1 MKVEHND
8 KIKDLFSEKL
18 GNFESSVRPE
28 LWSNIA
34 SQIGASTTVATV
46 STGVSLFTKTII
58 GVSVAAAIGG
68 FGYFAWNNDN
78 EQAVEK
84 DKKVTAD
91 KTISISDEKNALN
104 STNTPNEK
112 VKRNTIVD
120 NGGAINQSSV
130 PSISDFVVLPTT
142 EDFIDLLIENKELP
156 IPTVQLAETNLPETV
171 EAPKQEKPVI
181 QEGHSTGNTD
191 NLTNSTPLPETV
203 KVSLELTNVFTPN
216 NDGANDYF
224 EIKSEGLTD
233 FSLVVLDM
241 NGKPV
246 FQTTDANFKWD
257 GMNLSNEKVKDGN
270 YLYYVTA
277 RDAEGKLIS
286 KSQSLSITTQR

>member
-1 MKVEHND
+1 MEHND

-58 GVSVAAAIGG
+58 GLSVAAAIGG

-78 EQAVEK
+78 QQADKNDVQVTS
-84 DKKVTAD
+84 DKKGLQENT
-91 KTISISDEKNALN
+91 TYQL
-104 STNTPNEK
+104 STGSQ
-112 VKRNTIVD
+112 NTIQR
-120 NGGAINQSSV
+120 NGSSENV
-130 PSISDFVVLPTT
+130 ISTYSSNELIGEFNMPTS
-142 EDFIDLLIENKELP
+142 EDFLDVLIENKELP
-156 IPTVQLAETNLPETV
+156 ISYVQIADTKPSEIIEEKQSEDHREPEIAANVSDENSTN
-171 EAPKQEKPVI
+171 
-181 QEGHSTGNTD
+181 
-191 NLTNSTPLPETV
+191 TNSSPEKV
-203 KVSLELTNVFTPN
+203 KEELELPNYFSPN

-246 FQTTDANFKWD
+246 FQTTDSHFKWD
-257 GMNLSNEKVKDGN
+257 GTNISNEKVLDGN

-277 RDAEGKLIS
+277 RDSNGKQLS
-286 KSQSLSITTQR
+286 KSQSLRINSQR

>member
-68 FGYFAWNNDN
+68 FGYFAWNNDG
-78 EQAVEK
+78 EQSDNK
-84 DKKVTAD
+84 DLEVTAN
-91 KTISISDEKNALN
+91 KTIKKENGTLHSSNETNKSAQRNTNDDNGALN
-104 STNTPNEK
+104 Q
-112 VKRNTIVD
+112 TIEPLV
-120 NGGAINQSSV
+120 G
-130 PSISDFVVLPTT
+130 DFVLPTT
-142 EDFIDLLIENKELP
+142 EDFMDLLLENKELP
-156 IPTVQLAETNLPETV
+156 ISYVQLAESKLPEIV
-171 EAPKQEKPVI
+171 EEPKQENPVI
-181 QEGHSTGNTD
+181 KEEHSSENSD
-191 NLTNSTPLPETV
+191 NLSNSTPLTETD
-203 KVSLELTNVFTPN
+203 KVELELPNVFSPN

-246 FQTTDANFKWD
+246 FQTTDPGFKWD

-270 YLYYVTA
+270 YLYYLTA
-277 RDAEGKLIS
+277 RDADGKLIS

>member
-1 MKVEHND
+1 MEHND

-68 FGYFAWNNDN
+68 FGYFAWNNDG
-78 EQAVEK
+78 QQS
-84 DKKVTAD
+84 DKKDVEVTAN
-91 KTISISDEKNALN
+91 KTITKDN
-104 STNTPNEK
+104 SSLQSSNQSNK
-112 VKRNTIVD
+112 AAQRNTNDD
-120 NGGAINQSSV
+120 NSVLSQSIEPLV
-130 PSISDFVVLPTT
+130 GDFVLPTT
-142 EDFIDLLIENKELP
+142 EDFMDLLLENKELP
-156 IPTVQLAETNLPETV
+156 ISHIQLAETKLPEIV
-171 EAPKQEKPVI
+171 EEPKQENPVI
-181 QEGHSTGNTD
+181 QEDYSSESSD
-191 NLTNSTPLPETV
+191 NISNSAPFSEID
-203 KVSLELTNVFTPN
+203 KVELELPNVFSPN

-224 EIKSEGLTD
+224 EIKSAGLTD

-246 FQTTDANFKWD
+246 FQTTDPGFKWD

-270 YLYYVTA
+270 YLYYITA
-277 RDAEGKLIS
+277 RDAAGKLIS
-286 KSQSLSITTQR
+286 KSQSLRITTQR

>member
-1 MKVEHND
+1 MEHND

-34 SQIGASTTVATV
+34 SQIGVSTTVATV

-58 GVSVAAAIGG
+58 GLSVASAIGG
-68 FGYFAWNNDN
+68 FGYFAWNNDS
-78 EQAVEK
+78 QQS
-84 DKKVTAD
+84 DKKDVEVTANRTITKED
-91 KTISISDEKNALN
+91 GTPQYSNQSNKAAQRKTNDDNGALN
-104 STNTPNEK
+104 Q
-112 VKRNTIVD
+112 TIEPLV
-120 NGGAINQSSV
+120 G
-130 PSISDFVVLPTT
+130 DFVLPTT
-142 EDFIDLLIENKELP
+142 EDFMDLLLENKELP
-156 IPTVQLAETNLPETV
+156 ISYVQLAESKLPEIV
-171 EAPKQEKPVI
+171 EEPKQENPVI
-181 QEGHSTGNTD
+181 KEEHSSENSD
-191 NLTNSTPLPETV
+191 ILSNSTPLPETEKV
-203 KVSLELTNVFTPN
+203 KLELPNIFSPN

-246 FQTTDANFKWD
+246 FQTTDPGFKWD

-270 YLYYVTA
+270 YLYYITA

-286 KSQSLSITTQR
+286 NSQSLRITTQR

>member
-58 GVSVAAAIGG
+58 GLSVAAAIGG
-68 FGYFAWNNDN
+68 FGYFAWNNDS
-78 EQAVEK
+78 QQS
-84 DKKVTAD
+84 DKKDVEVTANR
-91 KTISISDEKNALN
+91 TITKEDGTPQYSNQSNKSAQRNTNDVNGALN
-104 STNTPNEK
+104 Q
-112 VKRNTIVD
+112 TIEPLV
-120 NGGAINQSSV
+120 G
-130 PSISDFVVLPTT
+130 DFVLPTT
-142 EDFIDLLIENKELP
+142 EDFMDLLLENKELP
-156 IPTVQLAETNLPETV
+156 ISYVQLAESKLPEIV
-171 EAPKQEKPVI
+171 EEPKQENPVI
-181 QEGHSTGNTD
+181 KEEHSSENSD
-191 NLTNSTPLPETV
+191 NLSNSTPLTETE
-203 KVSLELTNVFTPN
+203 KVELELPNVFSPN

-246 FQTTDANFKWD
+246 FQTTDPGFKWD

-270 YLYYVTA
+270 YLYYITA

-286 KSQSLSITTQR
+286 NSQSLRITTQR

>member
-1 MKVEHND
+1 MEHND

-58 GVSVAAAIGG
+58 GLSVAAAIGG
-68 FGYFAWNNDN
+68 FGYFAWNNDS
-78 EQAVEK
+78 QQS
-84 DKKVTAD
+84 DKKDVEVTANR
-91 KTISISDEKNALN
+91 TITKEDGTPQYSNQSNKSAQRNTNDVNGALN
-104 STNTPNEK
+104 Q
-112 VKRNTIVD
+112 TIEPLV
-120 NGGAINQSSV
+120 G
-130 PSISDFVVLPTT
+130 DFVLPTT
-142 EDFIDLLIENKELP
+142 EDFMDLLLENKELP
-156 IPTVQLAETNLPETV
+156 ISYVQLAESKLPEIV
-171 EAPKQEKPVI
+171 EEPKQENPVI
-181 QEGHSTGNTD
+181 KEEHSSENSD
-191 NLTNSTPLPETV
+191 NLSNSTPLTETE
-203 KVSLELTNVFTPN
+203 KVELELPNVFSPN

-246 FQTTDANFKWD
+246 FQTTDPGFKWD

-270 YLYYVTA
+270 YLYYITA

-286 KSQSLSITTQR
+286 NSQSLRITTQR

>member
-1 MKVEHND
+1 MIVEHND

-68 FGYFAWNNDN
+68 FGYFAWNNDSQQSN
-78 EQAVEK
+78 KKDVE
-84 DKKVTAD
+84 VTAN
-91 KTISISDEKNALN
+91 KTITKEN
-104 STNTPNEK
+104 STLQSSNQSNK
-112 VKRNTIVD
+112 AVQRNTNDD
-120 NGGAINQSSV
+120 NGVLSQSIEPLV
-130 PSISDFVVLPTT
+130 GDFVLPTT
-142 EDFIDLLIENKELP
+142 EDFMDLLLENKELP
-156 IPTVQLAETNLPETV
+156 ISHVQLAETKLPEIV
-171 EAPKQEKPVI
+171 EELKQENPVI
-181 QEGHSTGNTD
+181 QEDHSSENSN
-191 NLTNSTPLPETV
+191 NLSNATPLPEMD
-203 KVSLELTNVFTPN
+203 KVELELPNVFSPN

-224 EIKSEGLTD
+224 EIKSAGLTD

-246 FQTTDANFKWD
+246 FQTTDPGFKWD

-270 YLYYVTA
+270 YLYYITA

-286 KSQSLSITTQR
+286 KSQSLRITTQR

>member
-1 MKVEHND
+1 VEHND

-58 GVSVAAAIGG
+58 GLSVAAAIGG

-78 EQAVEK
+78 QQADKNDVQVTS
-84 DKKVTAD
+84 DKKGLQENT
-91 KTISISDEKNALN
+91 TYQL
-104 STNTPNEK
+104 STGSQ
-112 VKRNTIVD
+112 NTIQR
-120 NGGAINQSSV
+120 NGSSENV
-130 PSISDFVVLPTT
+130 ISTYSSNELIGEFNMPTS
-142 EDFIDLLIENKELP
+142 EDFLDVLIENKELP
-156 IPTVQLAETNLPETV
+156 ISYVQIADTKPSEIIEEKQSEDHREPEIAANVSDENSTN
-171 EAPKQEKPVI
+171 
-181 QEGHSTGNTD
+181 
-191 NLTNSTPLPETV
+191 TNSSPEKV
-203 KVSLELTNVFTPN
+203 KEELELPNYFSPN

-246 FQTTDANFKWD
+246 FQTTDSHFKWD
-257 GMNLSNEKVKDGN
+257 GTNISNEKVLDGN

-277 RDAEGKLIS
+277 RDSNGKQLS
-286 KSQSLSITTQR
+286 KSQSLRINSQR

>member
-1 MKVEHND
+1 VEHND

-68 FGYFAWNNDN
+68 FGYFAWNNDSQQSN
-78 EQAVEK
+78 KKNVE
-84 DKKVTAD
+84 VTD
-91 KTISISDEKNALN
+91 NKTITKDNISLQSSNQ
-104 STNTPNEK
+104 PNK
-112 VKRNTIVD
+112 AAQRNTID
-120 NGGAINQSSV
+120 NNGLVNQSIEPLV
-130 PSISDFVVLPTT
+130 GDFVLPTT
-142 EDFIDLLIENKELP
+142 EDFMDLLLENKELP
-156 IPTVQLAETNLPETV
+156 ISYVQLAETKLPEII
-171 EAPKQEKPVI
+171 EEQKQENPVI
-181 QEGHSTGNTD
+181 QEDHSSEISD
-191 NLTNSTPLPETV
+191 NASNSAPLPEIE
-203 KVSLELTNVFTPN
+203 KVTLELPNVFSPN

-224 EIKSEGLTD
+224 EIKSAGLTD

-246 FQTTDANFKWD
+246 FQTTDPSFKWD

-270 YLYYVTA
+270 YLYYITA

-286 KSQSLSITTQR
+286 KSQSLRITTQR

>member
-1 MKVEHND
+1 VEHND

-68 FGYFAWNNDN
+68 FGYFAWNNDSQQSN
-78 EQAVEK
+78 KKDVE
-84 DKKVTAD
+84 VTAN
-91 KTISISDEKNALN
+91 KTITKEN
-104 STNTPNEK
+104 STQQSYNQSNK
-112 VKRNTIVD
+112 AVQRNTNDD
-120 NGGAINQSSV
+120 NGVLSQSIEPLV
-130 PSISDFVVLPTT
+130 GDFVLPTT
-142 EDFIDLLIENKELP
+142 EDFMDLLLENKELP
-156 IPTVQLAETNLPETV
+156 ISHVQLAETKLPEIV
-171 EAPKQEKPVI
+171 EELKEENPVI
-181 QEGHSTGNTD
+181 QQDHSSENSN
-191 NLTNSTPLPETV
+191 NLSNSTPLPEME
-203 KVSLELTNVFTPN
+203 KVELELPNVFSPN

-224 EIKSEGLTD
+224 EIKSAGLTD

-246 FQTTDANFKWD
+246 FQTTDPGFKWD

-270 YLYYVTA
+270 YLYYITA
-277 RDAEGKLIS
+277 RDAEGNLIS
-286 KSQSLSITTQR
+286 KYQSLRITTQR

>member
-1 MKVEHND
+1 MEHND

-58 GVSVAAAIGG
+58 SVSVAAAIGG

-78 EQAVEK
+78 QQT
-84 DKKVTAD
+84 DKKDVEVTAN
-91 KTISISDEKNALN
+91 KTITKDN
-104 STNTPNEK
+104 SSLQSSNHSNK
-112 VKRNTIVD
+112 AAQRNTID
-120 NGGAINQSSV
+120 NNGVIKQSIEPLV
-130 PSISDFVVLPTT
+130 SDFVLPTT
-142 EDFIDLLIENKELP
+142 EDFLDLLLENKELP
-156 IPTVQLAETNLPETV
+156 ISYVQLAESKLPEIV
-171 EAPKQEKPVI
+171 EDTKQENPVI
-181 QEGHSTGNTD
+181 QEDHSSENSEI
-191 NLTNSTPLPETV
+191 LPNSTPLSEIE
-203 KVSLELTNVFTPN
+203 KQELELPNIFSPN

-224 EIKSEGLTD
+224 EIKSAGLTD
-233 FSLVVLDM
+233 FSIVVLDM

-246 FQTTDANFKWD
+246 FQTTDPGFKWD

-270 YLYYVTA
+270 YLYYITA

-286 KSQSLSITTQR
+286 KSQNLRITTQR

>member
-1 MKVEHND
+1 VEHND

-58 GVSVAAAIGG
+58 GLSVAAAIGG
-68 FGYFAWNNDN
+68 FGYFAWNNDS
-78 EQAVEK
+78 QQS
-84 DKKVTAD
+84 DKKDVEVTANR
-91 KTISISDEKNALN
+91 TITKEDGTPQYSNQSNKSAQRNTNDVNGALN
-104 STNTPNEK
+104 Q
-112 VKRNTIVD
+112 TIEPLV
-120 NGGAINQSSV
+120 G
-130 PSISDFVVLPTT
+130 DFVLPTT
-142 EDFIDLLIENKELP
+142 EDFMDLLLENKELP
-156 IPTVQLAETNLPETV
+156 ISYVQLAESKLPEIV
-171 EAPKQEKPVI
+171 EEPKQENPVI
-181 QEGHSTGNTD
+181 KEEHSSENSD
-191 NLTNSTPLPETV
+191 NLSNSTPLTETE
-203 KVSLELTNVFTPN
+203 KVELELPNVFSPN

-246 FQTTDANFKWD
+246 FQTTDPGFKWD

-270 YLYYVTA
+270 YLYYITA

-286 KSQSLSITTQR
+286 NSQSLRITTQR

>member
-34 SQIGASTTVATV
+34 SQIGATTTVTTV

-58 GVSVAAAIGG
+58 GLSVAAAIGG
-68 FGYFAWNNDN
+68 FGYFAWNNEDQ
-78 EQAVEK
+78 QA
-84 DKKVTAD
+84 DKNDPKVTAD
-91 KTISISDEKNALN
+91 KTISKENKAVTSA
-104 STNTPNEK
+104 NTTNEK
-112 VKRNTIVD
+112 VQRKSNMD
-120 NGGAINQSSV
+120 NGSLLNQSFV
-130 PSISDFVVLPTT
+130 PSVSDFVLPTT

-156 IPTVQLAETNLPETV
+156 IPTIQLAETNLPESV
-171 EAPKQEKPVI
+171 EEPKQENIGTQVD
-181 QEGHSTGNTD
+181 HSTESVD
-191 NLTNSTPLPETV
+191 NFSNSAPLPEIE
-203 KVSLELTNVFTPN
+203 KVDLELPNVFTPN

-224 EIKSEGLTD
+224 EIKSTGLTD

-246 FQTTDANFKWD
+246 YQATDPNFKWD

-270 YLYYVTA
+270 YLYYLTA
-277 RDAEGKLIS
+277 KDAEGKMIS
-286 KSQSLSITTQR
+286 KSQSLSITTER

>member
-58 GVSVAAAIGG
+58 GLSVAAAIGG

-78 EQAVEK
+78 QQADKNDVQVTS
-84 DKKVTAD
+84 DKKGLQENT
-91 KTISISDEKNALN
+91 TYQL
-104 STNTPNEK
+104 STGSQ
-112 VKRNTIVD
+112 NTIQR
-120 NGGAINQSSV
+120 NGSSENV
-130 PSISDFVVLPTT
+130 ISTYSSNELIGEFNMPTS
-142 EDFIDLLIENKELP
+142 EDFLDVLIENKELP
-156 IPTVQLAETNLPETV
+156 ISYVQIADTKPSEIIEEKQSEDHREPEIAANVSDENSTN
-171 EAPKQEKPVI
+171 
-181 QEGHSTGNTD
+181 
-191 NLTNSTPLPETV
+191 TNSSPEKV
-203 KVSLELTNVFTPN
+203 KEELELPNYFSPN

-246 FQTTDANFKWD
+246 FQTTDSHFKWD
-257 GMNLSNEKVKDGN
+257 GTNISNEKVLDGN

-277 RDAEGKLIS
+277 RDSNGKQLS
-286 KSQSLSITTQR
+286 KSQSLRINSQR

>member
-1 MKVEHND
+1 VEHND

-58 GVSVAAAIGG
+58 GLSVAAAIGG
-68 FGYFAWNNDN
+68 FGYFAWNNDS
-78 EQAVEK
+78 QQS
-84 DKKVTAD
+84 DKKDLEVTAN
-91 KTISISDEKNALN
+91 KTITKGNSSLQSSNGTNKSAQRNTNDDNGALN
-104 STNTPNEK
+104 Q
-112 VKRNTIVD
+112 TIEPLV
-120 NGGAINQSSV
+120 G
-130 PSISDFVVLPTT
+130 DFVLPTT
-142 EDFIDLLIENKELP
+142 EDFMDLLLENKELP
-156 IPTVQLAETNLPETV
+156 ISYVQLAESKLPEIV
-171 EAPKQEKPVI
+171 EEPKQENPVI
-181 QEGHSTGNTD
+181 KEEHSLENSE
-191 NLTNSTPLPETV
+191 NLSNSTPLTETE
-203 KVSLELTNVFTPN
+203 KVELELPNVFSPN

-246 FQTTDANFKWD
+246 FQTTDPGFKWD

-270 YLYYVTA
+270 YLYYITA

-286 KSQSLSITTQR
+286 KSQRLSVTTTAN

>member
-1 MKVEHND
+1 MEHND

-68 FGYFAWNNDN
+68 FGYFAWNNDS
-78 EQAVEK
+78 QQSKKKDVE
-84 DKKVTAD
+84 VTAN
-91 KTISISDEKNALN
+91 KTITKDN
-104 STNTPNEK
+104 SSLQSSNQSYK
-112 VKRNTIVD
+112 AAQRNTID
-120 NGGAINQSSV
+120 NNGAINQSIEPLV
-130 PSISDFVVLPTT
+130 GDFVLPTS
-142 EDFIDLLIENKELP
+142 EDFVDLLLENKELP
-156 IPTVQLAETNLPETV
+156 ISHVQLAETKLPEII
-171 EAPKQEKPVI
+171 EEPKQENPVI
-181 QEGHSTGNTD
+181 QEDHSSESSD
-191 NLTNSTPLPETV
+191 NVSNSAPLPEIE
-203 KVSLELTNVFTPN
+203 KVTLELPNVFSPN

-224 EIKSEGLTD
+224 EIKSAGLTD

-246 FQTTDANFKWD
+246 FQTTDPGFKWD

-270 YLYYVTA
+270 YLYYITA

-286 KSQSLSITTQR
+286 KSQSLRITTQR

>member
-1 MKVEHND
+1 LKVEHND

-58 GVSVAAAIGG
+58 GLSVAAAIGG

-78 EQAVEK
+78 QQADKNDVQVTS
-84 DKKVTAD
+84 DKKGLQENT
-91 KTISISDEKNALN
+91 TYQL
-104 STNTPNEK
+104 STGSQ
-112 VKRNTIVD
+112 NTIQR
-120 NGGAINQSSV
+120 NGSSENV
-130 PSISDFVVLPTT
+130 ISTYSSNELIGEFNMPTS
-142 EDFIDLLIENKELP
+142 EDFLDVLIENKELP
-156 IPTVQLAETNLPETV
+156 ISYVQIADTKPSEIIEEKQSEDHREPEIAANVSDENSTN
-171 EAPKQEKPVI
+171 
-181 QEGHSTGNTD
+181 
-191 NLTNSTPLPETV
+191 TNSSPEKV
-203 KVSLELTNVFTPN
+203 KEELELPNYFSPN

-246 FQTTDANFKWD
+246 FQTTDSHFKWD
-257 GMNLSNEKVKDGN
+257 GTNISNEKVLDGN

-277 RDAEGKLIS
+277 RDSNGKQLS
-286 KSQSLSITTQR
+286 KSQSLRINSQR

>member
-8 KIKDLFSEKL
+8 KIKDLFSDKL

-34 SQIGASTTVATV
+34 SQIGATTTVATV

-68 FGYFAWNNDN
+68 FGYFAWNKESLQADKNDI
-78 EQAVEK
+78 Q
-84 DKKVTAD
+84 VTAD
-91 KTISISDEKNALN
+91 KKETKEN
-104 STNTPNEK
+104 STNSSLSDVKSSVQINGSIEK
-112 VKRNTIVD
+112 VI
-120 NGGAINQSSV
+120 GAYSTNEMVGEFGMPTSE
-130 PSISDFVVLPTT
+130 DFVDVL
-142 EDFIDLLIENKELP
+142 LENKELP
-156 IPTVQLAETNLPETV
+156 ISNVQLADTKVPEAVEEPKPVNTVIKEEHSTEHSDSPSISNTLPE
-171 EAPKQEKPVI
+171 KEKV
-181 QEGHSTGNTD
+181 D
-191 NLTNSTPLPETV
+191 
-203 KVSLELTNVFTPN
+203 LELTNVFTPN

-246 FQTTDANFKWD
+246 FQTTDPNFKWD
-257 GMNLSNEKVKDGN
+257 GLNMLNEKVNDGN
-270 YLYYVTA
+270 YLYYLTA
-277 RDAEGKLIS
+277 SDVNGNLIS
-286 KSQSLSITTQR
+286 RSQSLSITTTAH

>member
-34 SQIGASTTVATV
+34 SQIGATTTVTTV

-58 GVSVAAAIGG
+58 GVSVAAALGG
-68 FGYFAWNNDN
+68 FGYFAWNN
-78 EQAVEK
+78 EHQQA
-84 DKKVTAD
+84 DKNDTKVTAD
-91 KTISISDEKNALN
+91 KTISKDNKVVTSA
-104 STNTPNEK
+104 NTTNEK
-112 VKRNTIVD
+112 IQRKSNMD
-120 NGGAINQSSV
+120 NGSLLNQSFV
-130 PSISDFVVLPTT
+130 PSVSDFVLPTT

-156 IPTVQLAETNLPETV
+156 IPSIQLAETNLPESV
-171 EAPKQEKPVI
+171 EEPKQENIGTQVD
-181 QEGHSTGNTD
+181 HSTESVD
-191 NLTNSTPLPETV
+191 NFSNSTPLPEIE
-203 KVSLELTNVFTPN
+203 KVDLELPNVFTPN

-224 EIKSEGLTD
+224 EIKSTGLTD

-246 FQTTDANFKWD
+246 YQATDPNFKWD

-270 YLYYVTA
+270 YLYYLTA
-277 RDAEGKLIS
+277 KDAEGKMIS
-286 KSQSLSITTQR
+286 KSQSLSITTER